1 MRRKMLSGRDAWF
14 FRAVILIETLTYTA
28 SFLLSGL
35 AKKDIFNRLEGKETT
50 LGISSLS
57 VLILLN
63 TAIPL
68 AINLVKQINAGLAA
82 KAESRMRKNAKLELL
97 SGVLNRRPGD
107 GEGRKYGET
116 VSLYRNEC
124 EDLVSCRMEY
134 YRQLPRLTL
143 CAAILAVMLGIN
155 PLFAA
160 ISLIPALL
168 ILLLIRRLDR
178 RILMWRETA
187 RKSTSEVTEFLENVF
202 GHMEYFRLAA
212 GREKMEELFREK
224 CERRADREIRDRL
237 LDGILSVISENAS
250 AFVLGIVLLTA
261 LPLYQS
267 GRLSVGELVMFEYYY
282 AFLSSLPDSA
292 GRLIRRRRQAEVAER
307 RLRTVNDE
315 IPQAETQHT
324 GTQHTETQ
332 QAETQHT
339 GTQKIGTFP
348 RINEDAKF
356 CLSGN
361 LRISVDGPRGP
372 IRLSARPGETVLI
385 CKGQE
390 RDRSRMLRRLFQVCT
405 RQLPEVPA
413 AYVPAEPVLF
423 QTSIRDN
430 ICFGEPFFQ
439 ERLDLVMELAGL
451 KEDFEKEDR
460 NEIERSAGKMGAAL
474 SGGQKKRIGIARALY
489 TCMSRCASQNGAD
502 RYLLFIDGLTEAV
515 DERTGEYLISHV
527 LNRPD
532 AIVFVASDADRLRGC
547 AAQILPAQGLYGGG
561 EA

>member
-82 KAESRMRKNAKLELL
+82 KAESRMRKNAKLELF

-143 CAAILAVMLGIN
+143 CAAILAVMLGVN

-307 RLRTVNDE
+307 RLRAVNDE

-324 GTQHTETQ
+324 GTQ
-332 QAETQHT
+332 
-339 GTQKIGTFP
+339 KIGTLP
-348 RINEDAKF
+348 RINEDAE
-356 CLSGN
+356 CCPSGN

-489 TCMSRCASQNGAD
+489 TCMSRCASQNGAA

-532 AIVFVASDADRLRGC
+532 AIVFVASDAERLRGC
-547 AAQILPAQGLYGGG
+547 AAQILPVQ
-561 EA
+561 

>member
-1 MRRKMLSGRDAWF
+1 MRKKMLSGRDAWF
-14 FRAVILIETLTYTA
+14 FRAVILIETITYAA

-143 CAAILAVMLGIN
+143 CAAILAVMLGVN

-282 AFLSSLPDSA
+282 AFLASLPDSA
-292 GRLIRRRRQAEVAER
+292 GRLIRRRRQAEAAER
-307 RLRTVNDE
+307 RLKAVNDE

-324 GTQHTETQ
+324 GTQ
-332 QAETQHT
+332 
-339 GTQKIGTFP
+339 KIGTLP
-348 RINEDAKF
+348 RINEDAAF
-356 CLSGN
+356 CPSGN

-385 CKGQE
+385 SGGQE
-390 RDRSRMLRRLFQVCT
+390 ADRSRMLRRLFQVCT
-405 RQLPEVPA
+405 EHLPEVPA
-413 AYVPAEPVLF
+413 VYVPAEPVLF
-423 QTSIRDN
+423 ETSIRDN
-430 ICFGEPFFQ
+430 IFFGEPFFQ

-460 NEIERSAGKMGAAL
+460 NEIERSARKMGAAL

-489 TCMSRCASQNGAD
+489 TCMSRCASQNGPA

-532 AIVFVASDADRLRGC
+532 AIVFVASDSERMRGADPSGAVTVRRRGSV
-547 AAQILPAQGLYGGG
+547 I
-561 EA
+561 

>member
-14 FRAVILIETLTYTA
+14 FRAVILIETITYAA

-292 GRLIRRRRQAEVAER
+292 GRLIRRHRQAEVAER
-307 RLRTVNDE
+307 RLKAVNDE

-324 GTQHTETQ
+324 GTQ
-332 QAETQHT
+332 
-339 GTQKIGTFP
+339 KIGTLP
-348 RINEDAKF
+348 RINEDAAF
-356 CLSGN
+356 CPSGN

-385 CKGQE
+385 SGGQE
-390 RDRSRMLRRLFQVCT
+390 ADRSRMLRRLFQACT

-423 QTSIRDN
+423 QTSIRNN

-489 TCMSRCASQNGAD
+489 TCMSRCASQNGAA

-532 AIVFVASDADRLRGC
+532 AIVFVASDSERMRGADPSGAVTVRRRGSV
-547 AAQILPAQGLYGGG
+547 I
-561 EA
+561 

>member
-1 MRRKMLSGRDAWF
+1 MRRKMLSGRDSCF
-14 FRAVILIETLTYTA
+14 FGAVILIETVTYTM
-28 SFLLSGL
+28 SFLISGL

-50 LGISSLS
+50 LGISSLA

-68 AINLVKQINAGLAA
+68 VINLVKQINSGLAA
-82 KAESRMRKNAKLELL
+82 KVESRMRKNIKVELL
-97 SGVLNRRPGD
+97 SRVINQRLGAGKK
-107 GEGRKYGET
+107 RKYGET

-143 CAAILAVMLGIN
+143 CAAILVVMLQVN

-178 RILMWRETA
+178 HILMWRETA

-224 CERRADREIRDRL
+224 CEKRAEREIRDRL
-237 LDGILSVISENAS
+237 LDGVISVISENAS

-261 LPLYQS
+261 LPLYRN

-292 GRLIRRRRQAEVAER
+292 GRLIRRHRQAEVAER
-307 RLRTVNDE
+307 RLEAVNAGT
-315 IPQAETQHT
+315 PQTETQY
-324 GTQHTETQ
+324 TETQ
-332 QAETQHT
+332 QIETLPQT
-339 GTQKIGTFP
+339 E
-348 RINEDAKF
+348 EDAA
-356 CLSGN
+356 SGIAEG
-361 LRISVDGPRGP
+361 LRISVDSQQGRTD
-372 IRLSARPGETVLI
+372 LSVRFGETILI
-385 CKGQE
+385 SGGQE
-390 RDRSRMLRRLFQVCT
+390 GDRSRMLQRLFWLCT
-405 RQLPEVPA
+405 ERFPAVPA
-413 AYVPAEPVLF
+413 ALVPAEPVLF
-423 QTSIRDN
+423 QASIRDN
-430 ICFGEPFFQ
+430 ICFGEPFSQ
-439 ERLDLVMELAGL
+439 ERLDQVMELTGL
-451 KEDFEKEDR
+451 KQDFEKDR
-460 NEIERSAGKMGAAL
+460 SEIERSAGKMGAAV

-489 TCMSRCASQNGAD
+489 TCMSQRDSKNGAD
-502 RYLLFIDGLTEAV
+502 GYLLFIDGLEEAV
-515 DERTGEYLISHV
+515 DEKTGELLISHV

-532 AIVFVASDADRLRGC
+532 AITVVASDSERLRGC
-547 AAQILPAQGLYGGG
+547 AAQILGV
-561 EA
+561 E

>member
-1 MRRKMLSGRDAWF
+1 MRKKMLSGRDAWF
-14 FRAVILIETLTYTA
+14 FRAVILIETITYAA

-143 CAAILAVMLGIN
+143 CAAILAVMLGVN

-178 RILMWRETA
+178 CVCMWRETA
-187 RKSTSEVTEFLENVF
+187 RTSTSEVTEFLENVF

-292 GRLIRRRRQAEVAER
+292 GRLIRRHRQAEVAER
-307 RLRTVNDE
+307 RLKAVNDE

-324 GTQHTETQ
+324 GTQ
-332 QAETQHT
+332 
-339 GTQKIGTFP
+339 KIGTLP
-348 RINEDAKF
+348 RINEDAAF
-356 CLSGN
+356 CPSGN

-385 CKGQE
+385 SGGQE
-390 RDRSRMLRRLFQVCT
+390 ADRSRMLRRLFQACT

-423 QTSIRDN
+423 QTSIRNN

-474 SGGQKKRIGIARALY
+474 SGGQRQRIGIARALY
-489 TCMSRCASQNGAD
+489 TCMSRCASQNGPA

-532 AIVFVASDADRLRGC
+532 AIVFVASDSERMRGADPSGAVTVRRRGSV
-547 AAQILPAQGLYGGG
+547 I
-561 EA
+561 

>member
-1 MRRKMLSGRDAWF
+1 MSRKMLSGRDTAF
-14 FRAVILIETLTYTA
+14 FGAVILIETVTYTT
-28 SFLLSGL
+28 SFLISGL
-35 AKKDIFNRLEGKETT
+35 AKKDIFNCLEGKETT

-68 AINLVKQINAGLAA
+68 VINLVKQINTGLAA
-82 KAESRMRKNAKLELL
+82 KVENRMRENAKLALL
-97 SGVLNRRPGD
+97 SKILNQQPKVERSW
-107 GEGRKYGET
+107 KYGET

-143 CAAILAVMLGIN
+143 CAAILVVMLRVN

-178 RILMWRETA
+178 HILVWRETA

-237 LDGILSVISENAS
+237 LDGVISVISENAS

-261 LPLYQS
+261 LPLYRNGQ
-267 GRLSVGELVMFEYYY
+267 LSVGELVMFEYYY
-282 AFLSSLPDSA
+282 AFLASLPDSA
-292 GRLIRRRRQAEVAER
+292 GRLIRRHRQAEVAER
-307 RLRTVNDE
+307 RLEAVNAMT
-315 IPQAETQHT
+315 PQTETQY
-324 GTQHTETQ
+324 TETQ
-332 QAETQHT
+332 QV
-339 GTQKIGTFP
+339 GTLLQEEK
-348 RINEDAKF
+348 DAAF
-356 CLSGN
+356 CIAGS
-361 LRISVDGPRGP
+361 LRISVNGPKGQTS
-372 IRLSARPGETVLI
+372 LSARPGETILI
-385 CKGQE
+385 SGGQE
-390 RDRSRMLRRLFQVCT
+390 KDRSGMLRHLFGLCT
-405 RQLPEVPA
+405 EQLPAVPA
-413 AYVPAEPVLF
+413 ALVPAEPVLF

-430 ICFGEPFFQ
+430 ICFGEPFSQ
-439 ERLDLVMELAGL
+439 ERLDQVMELTGL
-451 KEDFEKEDR
+451 KQDFEKDR
-460 NEIERSAGKMGAAL
+460 SEVERSAGKMGVAV

-489 TCMSRCASQNGAD
+489 TCMSQRDFKNGAD
-502 RYLLFIDGLTEAV
+502 GYLLFIDGLEEAV
-515 DERTGEYLISHV
+515 DEKTGDLLISHV

-532 AIVFVASDADRLRGC
+532 AITVVASDSERLRGC
-547 AAQILPAQGLYGGG
+547 AAQILGV
-561 EA
+561 E

>member
-14 FRAVILIETLTYTA
+14 FRAVILIETVTYTA

-35 AKKDIFNRLEGKETT
+35 AKKDIFNHLEGKKTT

-82 KAESRMRKNAKLELL
+82 KAESRMRKKAKLELL

-143 CAAILAVMLGIN
+143 CAAILAVMLGVN

-168 ILLLIRRLDR
+168 ILLLIRR
-178 RILMWRETA
+178 
-187 RKSTSEVTEFLENVF
+187 
-202 GHMEYFRLAA
+202 
-212 GREKMEELFREK
+212 
-224 CERRADREIRDRL
+224 
-237 LDGILSVISENAS
+237 
-250 AFVLGIVLLTA
+250 
-261 LPLYQS
+261 
-267 GRLSVGELVMFEYYY
+267 
-282 AFLSSLPDSA
+282 
-292 GRLIRRRRQAEVAER
+292 RRQAEVAER
-307 RLRTVNDE
+307 RLKAVNDE
-315 IPQAETQHT
+315 IPQAETQ
-324 GTQHTETQ
+324 
-332 QAETQHT
+332 
-339 GTQKIGTFP
+339 KIGTLP
-348 RINEDAKF
+348 QINEDAAF
-356 CLSGN
+356 CPSGD
-361 LRISVDGPRGP
+361 LRISVDGLRGP
-372 IRLSARPGETVLI
+372 IRLSVHPGEKVLI
-385 CKGQE
+385 SGGQE
-390 RDRSRMLRRLFQVCT
+390 ADRSRMLRRLFQVCAEH
-405 RQLPEVPA
+405 LPEVPA
-413 AYVPAEPVLF
+413 VYVPAEPVLF

-489 TCMSRCASQNGAD
+489 TCMSRCASQNGAA

-532 AIVFVASDADRLRGC
+532 AIAFVASDSERLRGC
-547 AAQILPAQGLYGGG
+547 AAQILPVQ
-561 EA
+561 

>member
-1 MRRKMLSGRDAWF
+1 M
-14 FRAVILIETLTYTA
+14 
-28 SFLLSGL
+28 
-35 AKKDIFNRLEGKETT
+35 
-50 LGISSLS
+50 
-57 VLILLN
+57 ILLN

-116 VSLYRNEC
+116 ISLYRNEC

-143 CAAILAVMLGIN
+143 CASILAVMLGVN

-292 GRLIRRRRQAEVAER
+292 GRLIRRHRQAEVAER
-307 RLRTVNDE
+307 RLKAVNDE

-324 GTQHTETQ
+324 GTQ
-332 QAETQHT
+332 
-339 GTQKIGTFP
+339 KIGTLP
-348 RINEDAKF
+348 RINEDAAF
-356 CLSGN
+356 CPSGN

-385 CKGQE
+385 SGGQE
-390 RDRSRMLRRLFQVCT
+390 ADRSRMLRRLFQVCT
-405 RQLPEVPA
+405 EHLPEVPA
-413 AYVPAEPVLF
+413 VYVPAEPVLF

-532 AIVFVASDADRLRGC
+532 AIVFVASDTERLRGC